1 MGQRAD
7 QLGRF
12 DRAGDRDD
20 DVREAELAAVPA
32 TGGGDE
38 DATQQTEEIRA
49 EIEQTRAEMSQTID
63 AIQDRL
69 RPERLMDEAKE
80 QVTERVQEGV
90 EQAKEAVRDATIGR
104 VEDMVRNVGDTAS
117 DTRYT
122 IVETVRANPLPAAL
136 AAIGLGW
143 LFMNRRSAPARR
155 REYDRDY
162 RDYDR
167 REYRGSGGYTVSA
180 GTRAPASR
188 QGDWG
193 GYERVAARGYGV
205 GTYGGATAYSGR
217 DQEGGGVGE
226 TVGQA
231 REAVGSA
238 AEQARD
244 RVGEMAGQ
252 AQEKVGD
259 IAGRTQERV
268 GEMAGQVQET
278 ATDLAYQ
285 AGYQARQASDWFQD
299 TLRESPLAVGAVAL
313 ALGAVVGLA
322 VPETEQEHQWMGE
335 ARDRLFDR
343 AGEVAQETM
352 EKVQGVASEA
362 RDAVGRAAEEQGLTG
377 GGSAGDGGGSTGGSG
392 GGSGGQ
398 SAGAMAGAT
407 GGTTGSMTGG
417 ATERSTGGTLGSMTG
432 GTTGLTG
439 GGATSGS
446 SRGQT
451 QG

>member
-12 DRAGDRDD
+12 DRADDRDD

-32 TGGGDE
+32 SGLDEDE
-38 DATQQTEEIRA
+38 DATQETEEIRA
-49 EIEQTRAEMSQTID
+49 EIEQTRAEMGQTID
-63 AIQDRL
+63 AIQERL

-90 EQAKEAVRDATIGR
+90 EQAKVAVRDATIGR

-122 IVETVRANPLPAAL
+122 VVETVRANPLPAAL

-143 LFMNRRSAPARR
+143 LFMNRRSAPSRR
-155 REYDRDY
+155 REYERDY

-180 GTRAPASR
+180 GTRAPESR

-193 GYERVAARGYGV
+193 GYERVAARGYGA
-205 GTYGGATAYSGR
+205 GTYGGATAYAGR
-217 DQEGGGVGE
+217 GQERGGVGE

-244 RVGEMAGQ
+244 RVGEVAGQ

-259 IAGRTQERV
+259 VAGQAQERV
-268 GEMAGQVQET
+268 GEMAGQVQES
-278 ATDLAYQ
+278 ATNLAYQ

-299 TLRESPLAVGAVAL
+299 TLHESPLAVGAVAL

-335 ARDRLFDR
+335 ARDRLLDR
-343 AGEVAQETM
+343 ASDVAQETM

-362 RDAVGRAAEEQGLTG
+362 KDAVSQAAENQGLTG
-377 GGSAGDGGGSTGGSG
+377 GGGGGTGGSG
-392 GGSGGQ
+392 GGTGGQ
-398 SAGAMAGAT
+398 SSGQSTGASGGAT
-407 GGTTGSMTGG
+407 ASMTGG

-432 GTTGLTG
+432 GGTTAG
-439 GGATSGS
+439 SGRS
-446 SRGQT
+446 